1 MKLYIQL
8 FRYSNAYADWM
19 SIAMVAVCRRSTV
32 TNPGK
37 ITLFSSRR
45 NRIIMLISIRIYSL
59 SLLIPTNFGV
69 SSVLTSLFQF
79 PFGFDYFWAGVSIF
93 FQNSF
98 FQILGEF
105 GINPRLGTCYLRPIG
120 IYNEGIPPT
129 TVLYTTAFIL
139 PAFLII
145 ASYFSIWLYMWN
157 NHKYLKLYGTE

>member
-79 PFGFDYFWAGVSIF
+79 PFGFDFCFELGYLFSKFIF
-93 FQNSF
+93 SDSW
-98 FQILGEF
+98 
-105 GINPRLGTCYLRPIG
+105 R
-120 IYNEGIPPT
+120 
-129 TVLYTTAFIL
+129 
-139 PAFLII
+139 
-145 ASYFSIWLYMWN
+145 IWNQSKVRNLLFETN
-157 NHKYLKLYGTE
+157 RNL

>member
-1 MKLYIQL
+1 
-8 FRYSNAYADWM
+8 
-19 SIAMVAVCRRSTV
+19 MVAVCRRSTV

-79 PFGFDYFWAGVSIF
+79 PFGFDFLAGVSSFKIH
-93 FQNSF
+93 F

-129 TVLYTTAFIL
+129 TVLYTTAFVL

>member
-1 MKLYIQL
+1 MKKLQQYLTKITWHKLKLYIQL

-79 PFGFDYFWAGVSIF
+79 PFGFNFFWAGVSSSKFIF
-93 FQNSF
+93 LDSW
-98 FQILGEF
+98 
-105 GINPRLGTCYLRPIG
+105 R
-120 IYNEGIPPT
+120 
-129 TVLYTTAFIL
+129 
-139 PAFLII
+139 
-145 ASYFSIWLYMWN
+145 IWNQSKVRNLLFETN
-157 NHKYLKLYGTE
+157 RNL